1 MSQHWTILTGKNISY
16 CQTETHTLIPSY
28 SALHAARGS
37 TSTFCLLT
45 CNQRHWGAW
54 TVPRFPMQGRWEKY
68 GFIWVNLHQS
78 SSSPLDRQVENY
90 SPGVNHLKFR
100 PHLKVSSCK
109 LSSLRAVMVHFGLRL
124 PSPSYNWWVE
134 EKKKCY
140 MQHIYLFIDSELYFF
155 GLFLRALL
163 WNNWLLKDSVLRDY
177 IHLIQLPVGFQW
189 EQNWILMQQMG
200 LKSSFPF

>member
-1 MSQHWTILTGKNISY
+1 MPGLCLGFPCKVCEKNMDLFGCIFTKVLQVHWTDKWKT
-16 CQTETHTLIPSY
+16 T
-28 SALHAARGS
+28 ALE
-37 TSTFCLLT
+37 
-45 CNQRHWGAW
+45 W
-54 TVPRFPMQGRWEKY
+54 TTW
-68 GFIWVNLHQS
+68 S
-78 SSSPLDRQVENY
+78 SD
-90 SPGVNHLKFR
+90 
-100 PHLKVSSCK
+100 LKVSSSK